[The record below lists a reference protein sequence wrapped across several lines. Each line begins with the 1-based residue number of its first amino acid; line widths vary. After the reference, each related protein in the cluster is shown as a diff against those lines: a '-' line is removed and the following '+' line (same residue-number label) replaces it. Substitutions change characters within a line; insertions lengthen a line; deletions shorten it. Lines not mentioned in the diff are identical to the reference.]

1 MSTRQIVELLPRPE
15 GRLAYTVTGTGPL
28 VVAVPGMGDLR
39 STYRDLVP
47 PLVEAGYRV
56 AVMDLRGH
64 GDSDTTFRAHGDVAT
79 GQDLLALVEHLGGPA
94 VLVGNSMGAGAAAW
108 AAAEAP
114 DAVAGLVLLGPFL
127 RDPATG
133 AAKAAASRLL
143 YRVALARPWGAAAW
157 AGFYSTL
164 TKGRKAPWHAEHVA
178 AIRSSMREP
187 GRLRS
192 FRGLALALTHAPVEA
207 RLPEVDTPVIAFMG
221 SLDPDFSDPGAELA
235 WIQEAVGAQGHLVPG
250 VGHYPQHQAPD
261 VVVPATLTFLAGLR
275 TGAQGWNARG

>member
-1 MSTRQIVELLPRPE
+1 MNTLPTVGLLPRPE

-39 STYRDLVP
+39 ATYRDLVP

-79 GQDLLALVEHLGGPA
+79 AQDLLALVEHLGGRA
-94 VLVGNSMGAGAAAW
+94 VLVGNSMGAGAVAW

-127 RDPATG
+127 RDRPTG
-133 AAKAAASRLL
+133 PAKAAASRLL
-143 YRVALARPWGAAAW
+143 YRVALARPWGASAW
-157 AGFYSTL
+157 AGFYSVL

-178 AIRSSMREP
+178 AVRASMREP

-192 FRGLALALTHAPVEA
+192 FRDLALTLTHAPVEA
-207 RLPEVDTPVIAFMG
+207 RLPEVHAPAIAFMG
-221 SLDPDFSDPGAELA
+221 SLDPDFTD
-235 WIQEAVGAQGHLVPG
+235 
-250 VGHYPQHQAPD
+250 
-261 VVVPATLTFLAGLR
+261 
-275 TGAQGWNARG
+275 